1 MSSTLLPPVAPE
13 VLAEAV
19 EGLTARLRKRL
30 DAAVEACGAGAE
42 AGPDGTVA
50 LRFGEDAVVTL
61 SPGPSGTVTDPAQ
74 AVCTCL
80 LAPRCLH
87 RAAALGAA
95 PLADPEPEPLPGAD
109 TESGS
114 RPGPVAG
121 TSPERGPGSH
131 PEAGT
136 NPLPGSET
144 AAGTDPATGSHPA
157 QGGLPEA
164 GAGAGTRA
172 ATGGLPEADHGT
184 GSHPATGILPEAAG
198 AGPGA
203 ANGASRGAGAGAG
216 PGADAGAPP
225 EVGAE
230 SLPGGGAKGLAGS
243 GAAARPAAGS
253 RPLPGGRPQARPGGD
268 AGGDAAVAVT
278 AAQRAAGAGLWA
290 VGAEALAAGVTA
302 AGAVAQAELL
312 RAAHTARLAGLPQ
325 AEAAALRVVR
335 GLRAARERHAAQRL
349 GDLAA
354 AFRELLT
361 SAAPLA
367 SGTGGPGLTGGARR
381 AYTAGGSLRVYGLC
395 REPVLSATGY
405 GGVVTHLLGADGCA
419 YSLSDVRPGGLARA
433 RGAGAASVALGGG
446 VLDHAGLARAGLRIV
461 GATVSADGRLG
472 AGRGVRATP
481 MPVTPW
487 TAEPL
492 AALFARPAAEAVA
505 ELLSRD
511 EAEPGL
517 LGCDV
522 EVVGAAGEHLLVREA
537 RADAPL
543 LRLRPAHP
551 HPELAHTANL
561 RRLAGY
567 PGLAVRILGRPDP
580 DRAATLSPLAVG
592 PVPGAA
598 YTLRLPPEW
607 RDRADL
613 GYDRLQG
620 AHFPGEAPAATAEA
634 VVPGPDPLADAP
646 LWRVGRL
653 LETGVAGGRRAVAET
668 ARGPQPLTA
677 YGPLRR
683 AGFGAAADLAAALVA
698 EADRRPR
705 DVFGRLTDA
714 SSDGYAWA
722 WLAASTHLKA
732 ARRSLVTASWT

>member
-1 MSSTLLPPVAPE
+1 
-13 VLAEAV
+13 
-19 EGLTARLRKRL
+19 
-30 DAAVEACGAGAE
+30 
-42 AGPDGTVA
+42 
-50 LRFGEDAVVTL
+50 
-61 SPGPSGTVTDPAQ
+61 
-74 AVCTCL
+74 
-80 LAPRCLH
+80 
-87 RAAALGAA
+87 
-95 PLADPEPEPLPGAD
+95 
-109 TESGS
+109 
-114 RPGPVAG
+114 
-121 TSPERGPGSH
+121 
-131 PEAGT
+131 
-136 NPLPGSET
+136 
-144 AAGTDPATGSHPA
+144 
-157 QGGLPEA
+157 
-164 GAGAGTRA
+164 
-172 ATGGLPEADHGT
+172 
-184 GSHPATGILPEAAG
+184 
-198 AGPGA
+198 
-203 ANGASRGAGAGAG
+203 
-216 PGADAGAPP
+216 
-225 EVGAE
+225 
-230 SLPGGGAKGLAGS
+230 
-243 GAAARPAAGS
+243 
-253 RPLPGGRPQARPGGD
+253 
-268 AGGDAAVAVT
+268 
-278 AAQRAAGAGLWA
+278 
-290 VGAEALAAGVTA
+290 
-302 AGAVAQAELL
+302 
-312 RAAHTARLAGLPQ
+312 GLPQ

-361 SAAPLA
+361 SAALLA
-367 SGTGGPGLTGGARR
+367 SGTGGPGLTGGGRR
-381 AYTAGGSLRVYGLC
+381 AYSAGGGLRVYGLC

-405 GGVVTHLLGADGCA
+405 GGVVTHLLGADGGA

-446 VLDHAGLARAGLRIV
+446 VLDHAGLSRAGLRIV

-472 AGRGVRATP
+472 AGRAVRATP

-505 ELLSRD
+505 ELLCRE

-567 PGLAVRILGRPDP
+567 PGLAVRVLGRPDP

-607 RDRADL
+607 HDRADL

-620 AHFPGEAPAATAEA
+620 GHFPLPGEAPAAAAEA

-668 ARGPQPLTA
+668 ARGPQSLTA

-705 DVFGRLTDA
+705 DVFGRLTDP

>member
-1 MSSTLLPPVAPE
+1 MSSTLLPLVAPE

-157 QGGLPEA
+157 PGGLPEA

-184 GSHPATGILPEAAG
+184 GSHPAAGILPEAAG

-253 RPLPGGRPQARPGGD
+253 RPLPGDRPQARPGGD

-361 SAAPLA
+361 SAALLA

>member
-19 EGLTARLRKRL
+19 EGLSARLRKRL

-95 PLADPEPEPLPGAD
+95 PLADPEPEPLAG
-109 TESGS
+109 SGT
-114 RPGPVAG
+114 GP
-121 TSPERGPGSH
+121 
-131 PEAGT
+131 
-136 NPLPGSET
+136 
-144 AAGTDPATGSHPA
+144 GTDPANGSHPA
-157 QGGLPEA
+157 PGCLPEAGAGAVSGTGPGAAAEA

-172 ATGGLPEADHGT
+172 ATGGLPGADHGA
-184 GSHPATGILPEAAG
+184 GSHPATGNLPAAAG

-203 ANGASRGAGAGAG
+203 VTGALGGPGAGA
-216 PGADAGAPP
+216 
-225 EVGAE
+225 
-230 SLPGGGAKGLAGS
+230 LPGGGAEGLAGV
-243 GAAARPAAGS
+243 GGAARPAAGS
-253 RPLPGGRPQARPGGD
+253 GPLPGDRARARPGGD
-268 AGGDAAVAVT
+268 AGGDAAVPVT

-312 RAAHTARLAGLPQ
+312 RAAHTARLAGLPR

-361 SAAPLA
+361 SAALLA

-381 AYTAGGSLRVYGLC
+381 AYAAGGSLRVYGLC

-419 YSLSDVRPGGLARA
+419 YTLSDVRPGGLARA

-505 ELLSRD
+505 ELLSRE

-567 PGLAVRILGRPDP
+567 PGLAVRVLGRPDP

-607 RDRADL
+607 WDRADL

-620 AHFPGEAPAATAEA
+620 AHFPGEAPAVTAEA

-668 ARGPQPLTA
+668 ARGPQPLSA

-683 AGFGAAADLAAALVA
+683 AGFGAAADLTAALVA